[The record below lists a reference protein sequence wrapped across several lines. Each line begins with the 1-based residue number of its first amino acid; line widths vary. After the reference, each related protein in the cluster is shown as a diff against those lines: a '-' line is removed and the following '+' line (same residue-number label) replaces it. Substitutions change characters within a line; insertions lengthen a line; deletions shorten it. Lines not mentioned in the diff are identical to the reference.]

1 MVVHD
6 FGPFASEMSSVFNSG
21 RNFGLFALEKC
32 SVFNSGRN
40 FGLFALELCSV
51 WQFWPICTRNV

>member
-1 MVVHD
+1 VFSIVD
-6 FGPFASEMSSVFNSG
+6 AILAYLGSVFISG

-40 FGLFALELCSV
+40 FGLFALEFCSV